1 MIEQNEK
8 KQGKLFYY
16 IIAITFLIIAV
27 LSSLQ
32 VLVVKERAKK
42 SVVASYEE
50 NCRRITDAYANVVS
64 IRLSEYI
71 KQMRMYTEAD
81 VTKTVDPVEIQS
93 WLIEHAS
100 SRTPDFDRIGFIDS
114 SGDFYND
121 QNSMTNVADRGYFD
135 AIMRQGKDTDIDD
148 PVVSKSTGS
157 TIIHVSKAAKVDG
170 RTVGFYSA
178 VVGVDKLNEFVSGI
192 RIGKTGYGVLLNSV
206 GKVIA
211 TSFPNY
217 DEEKGKILLDA
228 LAPVPQALS
237 QRQSGAVWVKSK
249 VMGRKYVT
257 YQPVENADWG
267 FAFVI
272 DESQVYA
279 TANDITIT
287 LVIAGFVLGAALI
300 IGIGAGVFHSLKPL
314 RLVKASIDEIASG
327 KADLTRRITGAAV
340 AVNNE
345 IGGVVVGFNKF
356 TEKLHSIVSDV
367 KSSKEAL
374 EAAGEDL
381 DASMQVRCPS
391 VCRGRGTKNQS
402 T

>member
-1 MIEQNEK
+1 MPARFWITTHASRIQHFSIDFVLCYNASMIEQNEK
-8 KQGKLFYY
+8 KQGKLVYY

-42 SVVASYEE
+42 SVAASYEE
-50 NCRRITDAYANVVS
+50 NCRRITDAYADVVS

-100 SRTPDFDRIGFIDS
+100 SRT
-114 SGDFYND
+114 
-121 QNSMTNVADRGYFD
+121 
-135 AIMRQGKDTDIDD
+135 
-148 PVVSKSTGS
+148 
-157 TIIHVSKAAKVDG
+157 
-170 RTVGFYSA
+170 
-178 VVGVDKLNEFVSGI
+178 
-192 RIGKTGYGVLLNSV
+192 
-206 GKVIA
+206 
-211 TSFPNY
+211 
-217 DEEKGKILLDA
+217 
-228 LAPVPQALS
+228 
-237 QRQSGAVWVKSK
+237 
-249 VMGRKYVT
+249 
-257 YQPVENADWG
+257 
-267 FAFVI
+267 
-272 DESQVYA
+272 
-279 TANDITIT
+279 
-287 LVIAGFVLGAALI
+287 
-300 IGIGAGVFHSLKPL
+300 
-314 RLVKASIDEIASG
+314 
-327 KADLTRRITGAAV
+327 
-340 AVNNE
+340 VNNE

-367 KSSKEAL
+367 KSSKETL